1 MRRAER
7 GLTLLE
13 VLAAVALL
21 GLLYTV
27 LAGAAVQGLRSEGE
41 SKRRIEASLLI
52 DEEIAQIEMQI
63 AAGVTPPL
71 GSTQSETE
79 SEDFRIATNVRPLEF
94 YEELVG
100 DLAEPPTGAP
110 SVLGRQ
116 GPGGESPLRIIS
128 VAVSWNEGVFERRIE
143 RTTFALDREAA
154 KSALASLAN
163 PRGGVRRTRR

>member
-13 VLAAVALL
+13 VLAAVAIL

-27 LAGAAVQGLRSEGE
+27 LAGAAIQGLRSEGE

-52 DEEIAQIEMQI
+52 DEQLAQIETQI

-71 GSTQSETE
+71 GLTE
-79 SEDFRIATNVRPLEF
+79 SEAGDFRIATDVQPLEF
-94 YEELVG
+94 YEELAD
-100 DLAEPPTGAP
+100 DLEAAPSGAP

-116 GPGGESPLRIIS
+116 TVGGESPLRIIS

-143 RTTFALDREAA
+143 RTTFALDLVAAEAA
-154 KSALASLAN
+154 LARLAN
-163 PRGGVRRTRR
+163 GGRGSRR

>member
-13 VLAAVALL
+13 VLAAVAIL

-27 LAGAAVQGLRSEGE
+27 LAGAAIQGLRSEGE

-52 DEEIAQIEMQI
+52 DEQLFEIEMQI

-71 GSTQSETE
+71 GLTE
-79 SEDFRIATNVRPLEF
+79 SEAGDFRLATDVRPLEF
-94 YEELVG
+94 YEELID
-100 DLAEPPTGAP
+100 DLEEAPTDAP

-116 GPGGESPLRIIS
+116 AVGGESPMRIIS
-128 VAVSWNEGVFERRIE
+128 IAVSWNEGVFERRIE
-143 RTTFALDREAA
+143 RTTFALDRVAA
-154 KSALASLAN
+154 QAALARLSGGG
-163 PRGGVRRTRR
+163 RGSRR